1 MLGEQIPFPRSKKDN
16 PASKFMMKEPS
27 QQTKIEAS
35 CHQGSH
41 GSKINR
47 GNTLQH
53 QKWHTHQE
61 SMHQAKGIHSIS
73 QIIIMAKKL
82 KEGCVKHRKHTHN
95 T

>member
-1 MLGEQIPFPRSKKDN
+1 MLNEQIPFPRSKKDN
-16 PASKFMMKEPS
+16 PSSKFMMKEQS

-35 CHQGSH
+35 SHQGRN

-47 GNTLQH
+47 GDTLQH

-61 SMHQAKGIHSIS
+61 SMHQAKGIHGIS
-73 QIIIMAKKL
+73 QITIMAQKL
-82 KEGCVKHRKHTHN
+82 KEGRVKHRKHTHN